1 MRAILLQYLTLAA
14 TCCGLV
20 VIAHAQVKE
29 QYPAP
34 LLHTRA
40 NHPAERV
47 MLISID
53 GMHALDLANWVK
65 AHPQSTLAEL
75 SRRGVTYTNAHVPWP
90 DGAPGMVAFATGGT
104 PVSTGI
110 LYSDAYDRALSPPG
124 SKCKSKGSP
133 IYLDE
138 KADVNGDVEDA
149 GGGIDP
155 KKMPLDPLKGCQPVM
170 PHALVRVNN
179 IFELVHADGGR
190 TAWADQH
197 PAYADLLA
205 GPSGKGLD
213 EAYAPEAHVP
223 GLKQNAESSFKHDD
237 LKVAAMLHW
246 IDGEDHAGEKQ
257 QPVPRLF
264 GMTFISVSV
273 TQKARGMGYA
283 DGLGTPSPG
292 LEGGLSYT
300 DQALGR
306 IVAELK
312 KKGLFDSTW
321 IIVTAKHGQSPIDAK
336 KRRIIAADD
345 VESVVDSVQKGL
357 AAHITTDTIGLIW
370 LKDSA
375 KTAAVVN
382 AYRERMESLGIA
394 EILSGEKLG
403 LLMNTAEEDSRM
415 PDMILQ
421 PELGVIWADK
431 NAAILSEHGGMQN
444 EDTNVALLVSGRQLT
459 GRVDKTWVPTTQI
472 APLILRILGMEKMD
486 LQALHQEHTPALPG
500 IF

>member
-1 MRAILLQYLTLAA
+1 MCCRSLKSALAIICLGLGTLA
-14 TCCGLV
+14 
-20 VIAHAQVKE
+20 IARVKE

-34 LLHTRA
+34 LIHTSA
-40 NHPAERV
+40 NHPADRV
-47 MLISID
+47 ILISVD

-65 AHPQSTLAEL
+65 AHPQSTLAQL
-75 SRRGVTYTNAHVPWP
+75 SRRGVTYTNAHVPWS

-104 PVSTGI
+104 PISTGI

-124 SKCKSKGSP
+124 SECKVKGAV

-149 GGGIDP
+149 GGGIDR
-155 KKMPLDPLKGCQPVM
+155 KKMPLDPANRCQPVF

-179 IFELVHADGGR
+179 IFELVHAEGGR

-197 PAYADLLA
+197 PAYVDLLA
-205 GPSGKGLD
+205 GLSGKGLD
-213 EAYAPEAHVP
+213 DRYAPEAHVP
-223 GLKQNAESSFKHDD
+223 GLKQNAAKSFEHDD

-246 IDGEDHAGEKQ
+246 IDGKDHAGLHSAA
-257 QPVPRLF
+257 VPRLF
-264 GMTFISVSV
+264 GMTFIAVSA
-273 TQKARGMGYA
+273 TQKAKGMGYT
-283 DGLGTPSPG
+283 DGLGTPSAG
-292 LEGGLSYT
+292 LERGLAYT
-300 DQALGR
+300 DGAIGR

-312 KKGLFDSTW
+312 KESLFDSTW
-321 IIVTAKHGQSPIDAK
+321 IIVTAKYGQSPIDVK
-336 KRRIIAADD
+336 KRRIISSDD
-345 VESVVDSVQKGL
+345 VANVVDTVQKGL
-357 AAHITTDTIGLIW
+357 AAHVTTDTIGLIW
-370 LKDSA
+370 LRDPA
-375 KTAAVVN
+375 KTGTVVK
-382 AYRERMESLGIA
+382 AYRDRMAALGIQ
-394 EILSGEKLG
+394 EVFSGEKLR

-415 PDMILQ
+415 PDIILQ

-444 EDTNVALLVSGRQLT
+444 EDTNVALLVSGRQLS

-472 APLILRILGMEKMD
+472 APLVLRILGMEKMD